1 MMAREVVASYLLSR
15 VADNINRD
23 KKSDLMLEKTVT

>member
-1 MMAREVVASYLLSR
+1 MMAREVVASYLLFR

-23 KKSDLMLEKTVT
+23 KKRDLMLEKTVT